1 MKCHL
6 LVSIENE
13 PVPPVAV
20 YDPVTAEKLL
30 LVVVP
35 LFIAQYR
42 VAFAN
47 PEVDRVSNVPVEPLV
62 MLVGTE
68 VKVTLDD
75 GAIII
80 PVVY

>member
-1 MKCHL
+1 M
-6 LVSIENE
+6 
-13 PVPPVAV
+13 AV

-47 PEVDRVSNVPVEPLV
+47 EAVEVVLNVPVEPFM

-68 VKVTLDD
+68 VNVTLAD
-75 GAIII
+75 GAIMYIYNFQVNI
-80 PVVY
+80 FHLSS

>member
-1 MKCHL
+1 
-6 LVSIENE
+6 
-13 PVPPVAV
+13 VAV

-35 LFIAQYR
+35 LLIAQYR

-47 PEVDRVSNVPVEPLV
+47 DAVEVASNVPVEPFV

-68 VKVTLDD
+68 VKVTLEL
-75 GAIII
+75 GAIYA
-80 PVVY
+80 PST

>member
-1 MKCHL
+1 
-6 LVSIENE
+6 
-13 PVPPVAV
+13 VAV

-47 PEVDRVSNVPVEPLV
+47 EAVEVVSNVPVEPFV
-62 MLVGTE
+62 ILVGTE
-68 VKVTLDD
+68 VKVTLAD
-75 GAIII
+75 GAIMCIYNCVSAQHKI
-80 PVVY
+80 TAV